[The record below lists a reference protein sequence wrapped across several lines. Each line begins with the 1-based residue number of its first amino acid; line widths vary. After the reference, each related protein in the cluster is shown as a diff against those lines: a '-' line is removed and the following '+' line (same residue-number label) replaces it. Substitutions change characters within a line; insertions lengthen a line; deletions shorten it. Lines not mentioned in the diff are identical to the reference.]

1 MRSCSRSARWERS
14 TGCSGYEQGLCRLPI
29 HSGQE
34 GMGCRDTLQ
43 QAVGRFS
50 CHAWAMSTPVLPI
63 LRTLQVRCKRM
74 WVQQKVSLQ
83 GFSEAPS
90 WKRTVCFFRAIL
102 SSPARQLRAARACY
116 EATHMCSIRIST
128 PDEQVRTPG
137 LERTSISAMSLVNA
151 STTER
156 KSTPKTSC
164 NPGAL
169 FRVL

>member
-1 MRSCSRSARWERS
+1 MRGHVDSGAADS
-14 TGCSGYEQGLCRLPI
+14 THIASEVQAHVGPTEGLSSGIFRGTKLE
-29 HSGQE
+29 
-34 GMGCRDTLQ
+34 
-43 QAVGRFS
+43 AN
-50 CHAWAMSTPVLPI
+50 
-63 LRTLQVRCKRM
+63 RM
-74 WVQQKVSLQ
+74 
-83 GFSEAPS
+83 
-90 WKRTVCFFRAIL
+90 FFRAIL